1 PWRRRSCRRPETA
14 NARPKTRDVSSS
26 DQRRAQKI
34 DGVERHARAV
44 VGAASR
50 AGAFAPEK
58 FLPVG
63 ERNVRLSAREIL
75 NFAVGI
81 GDGVKRQSEV
91 AARAGAR
98 RPGELVGERDGIFEQ
113 RAQRGV
119 AVADKPRAEMLA
131 ARRLKPLGQL
141 AAGEVLANRHG
152 FSLLAE
158 QA

>member
-91 AARAGAR
+91 AARAG
-98 RPGELVGERDGIFEQ
+98 ELVGERDGIFEQRCDRVGLARISEQ

-131 ARRLKPLGQL
+131 ARRL
-141 AAGEVLANRHG
+141 
-152 FSLLAE
+152 
-158 QA
+158 